1 FMTDRKGLFTYVN
14 PCMEQSMGYSLQ
26 DLTGKPF
33 TYILAPELAESFI
46 DRFRKSMRGGKSPPY
61 ITDMVTKDG
70 TPKSVEFN
78 VTTLFDAEGRFAG
91 RLGIGRDITER
102 IRMQRELQESE
113 TKYRTLFESA
123 NDAIFLVDRELFID
137 CNRKTLDMFGCTRE
151 QIINQPPYQFSPERQ
166 PDGSNSKEKA
176 QEKIQAALDG
186 HAQFFEWGHCR
197 YDRTPFHAEVSLN
210 AINLEGENYLLAV
223 VRDITDRKRAEEALA
238 AESHQLQETNT
249 ALRVLLQHR
258 EQDQKEME
266 RKIMAN
272 IKKLVLPHLEKF
284 RSLKLDEVQANC
296 LDMIA
301 ANLQHVTSP
310 FLQNLAACFA
320 GFTPREIQVA
330 NMVREGKTSKE
341 IAHLFNSSIRSVEFH
356 RDNIRKKLSLNQKK
370 SNLRIFLMN
379 LSEK

>member
-46 DRFRKSMRGGKSPPY
+46 DRFRKSMRGEKSPPY
-61 ITDMVTKDG
+61 ITAMVTKDG

-176 QEKIQAALDG
+176 LEKIQAALDG
-186 HAQFFEWGHCR
+186 HAQFFEWEHCR

-210 AINLEGENYLLAV
+210 VINLEGENYLLAI
-223 VRDITDRKRAEEALA
+223 VRDITERKRAGEALKKS
-238 AESHQLQETNT
+238 EEL
-249 ALRVLLQHR
+249 LR
-258 EQDQKEME
+258 
-266 RKIMAN
+266 
-272 IKKLVLPHLEKF
+272 LVTDNM
-284 RSLKLDEVQANC
+284 S
-296 LDMIA
+296 DMIRVTDLQGVNLYSSPSHFKGLGYRKEERVGKSAFDIVYPDDLEIVKNSFSEGLAGNHPLKVEYRVRTISGTPTWA
-301 ANLQHVTSP
+301 AWGNAWPGRPKRCS
-310 FLQNLAACFA
+310 
-320 GFTPREIQVA
+320 G
-330 NMVREGKTSKE
+330 
-341 IAHLFNSSIRSVEFH
+341 
-356 RDNIRKKLSLNQKK
+356 
-370 SNLRIFLMN
+370 
-379 LSEK
+379 